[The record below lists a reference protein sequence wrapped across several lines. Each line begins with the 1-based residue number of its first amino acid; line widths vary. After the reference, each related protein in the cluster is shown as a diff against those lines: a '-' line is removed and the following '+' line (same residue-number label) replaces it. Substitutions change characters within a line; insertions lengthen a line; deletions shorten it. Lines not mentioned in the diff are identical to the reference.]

1 MEDYDGPIEFI
12 RQHRPDI
19 PITCFHRAALD
30 NAARWFTDNFPG
42 KTLYA
47 VKANPAPYVIT
58 GLFHS
63 GIRSFDVASIPEIQ
77 LVREQCP
84 EASMSF
90 MHPVKSRPAIEQA
103 YFDYGIRDF
112 AFDSAEELE
121 KIISCTSGGKD
132 LTLILRLAVPNTYS
146 ELPLAGKFGATPEKA
161 LGLLKEARKA
171 GQRLGI
177 SFHVGSQTMKPA
189 AYTEALQLVG
199 GILQSIP
206 RTPVDIIDIG
216 GGFPSIYPDMIPPAL
231 ADYRLAIERGFEG
244 LPQPQN
250 YEFWCEP
257 GRALVAESCSVIVK
271 VELRKGDVLYIN
283 DGTYGSLFDAGHM
296 GFRFPVSLIRAT
308 PDAAGAALKP
318 FKFYGPTCDSIDYMT
333 GPFFLPKD
341 VREGDYI
348 EIGQLGAYG
357 NTMRTGFNGFSSTET
372 ISVRTPPMATMY
384 GDASNNALHLKK
396 TPQRLNKRNL
406 PHEKPE
412 DDKAQA
418 KKQPQVSP
426 AEHAG

>member
-1 MEDYDGPIEFI
+1 MDDYNGPIDLI

-30 NAARWFTDNFPG
+30 NAARWFTENFPG

-47 VKANPAPYVIT
+47 VKANPAPYIVT

-63 GIRSFDVASIPEIQ
+63 GIRNFDVASIPEIQ
-77 LVREQCP
+77 LVRELCP
-84 EASMSF
+84 EAGMSF

-103 YFDYGIRDF
+103 YFDYGIREF

-121 KIISCTSGGKD
+121 KIVSCTSGGKD

-146 ELPLAGKFGATPEKA
+146 ELPLAGKFGASPEKA
-161 LGLLKEARKA
+161 IGLLKAARKA
-171 GQRLGI
+171 GQRLGV
-177 SFHVGSQTMKPA
+177 SFHVGSQTMKPQ
-189 AYTEALQLVG
+189 AYTTALQLVG
-199 GILQSIP
+199 GILQSLP
-206 RTPVDIIDIG
+206 RTPVDIIDVG
-216 GGFPSIYPDMIPPAL
+216 GGFPSIYPDMIPPPL
-231 ADYRLAIERGFEG
+231 AEYKLAIERGFAC
-244 LPQPQN
+244 LPQPQSC
-250 YEFWCEP
+250 EFWCEP

-283 DGTYGSLFDAGHM
+283 DGTYGSLFDAGQM
-296 GFRFPVSLIRAT
+296 GFRFPVRLIRSADDG
-308 PDAAGAALKP
+308 PGAPLKP
-318 FKFYGPTCDSIDYMT
+318 FRFYGPTCDSIDYMT

-341 VREGDYI
+341 VKEGDYI

-372 ISVRTPPMATMY
+372 VGVLAPPLVTMY
-384 GDASNNALHLKK
+384 GDPSNNALHLKK
-396 TPQRLNKRNL
+396 TPQLPNKRTL

-412 DDKAQA
+412 DSKAQA
-418 KKQPQVSP
+418 EKQPQGRA